1 MKKML
6 ILLLFYS
13 LCACDDVLIE
23 ENKRIEIKG
32 SMVSPENEP
41 VSGIEI
47 FSVGSRDGWIGP
59 DTDKILGKGR
69 SDENGEF
76 NFISL
81 DTDSHGL
88 VLAINPSE
96 IDQNSSYASL
106 YFYDSTGDH
115 AGLYDFDK
123 VTVAQRLEF
132 QFSISNTSGVQDTL
146 LYTLRYKQPVL
157 NYIYENEIFVE
168 QEPPGNFISLR
179 QHTPDSDPAVHRLS
193 VLGATEIVFSYGL
206 GESEVQQILIPVGTE
221 DNSYDFEY

>member
-6 ILLLFYS
+6 ILLVICSF
-13 LCACDDVLIE
+13 CACDEVLIK

-47 FSVGSRDGWIGP
+47 FSIGSRDGWIGP

-69 SDENGEF
+69 SDENGNF

-88 VLAINPSE
+88 VLAMNPSE
-96 IDQNSSYASL
+96 IDHNARYASL
-106 YFYDSTGDH
+106 YFYDPTGDH
-115 AGLYDFDK
+115 DELYEFDA
-123 VTVAQRLEF
+123 VTVANRVEF

-157 NYIYENEIFVE
+157 NFIYENEVFVE
-168 QEPPGNFISLR
+168 QDPPGNFISLR

-193 VLGATEIVFSYGL
+193 VLGTTEIVFSYGL
-206 GESEVQQILIPVGTE
+206 GESEVQQIVIPVGAE
-221 DNSYDFEY
+221 NNSYDFEY

>member
-1 MKKML
+1 ML

-206 GESEVQQILIPVGTE
+206 GESEVQQILILTLIQLLDMV
-221 DNSYDFEY
+221 

>member
-1 MKKML
+1 ML